1 MKVRILPVLLLGA
14 LWFASACNQP
24 AKQQEA
30 PQESDALAAFMEQV
44 EPIIVVKMH
53 LFPLANVAEASEY
66 PYSGTPVTE
75 AQAALLD
82 DALKAHLENEG
93 LWVCY
98 KVQDDLL
105 IFRTGGGDTHS
116 KLVLARANHDT
127 GKIEQLDVVAWYT
140 CDEQGCDHQEAWLA
154 DLDLDNHLE
163 LVLRHQKKDASGN
176 LIADEY
182 TVLTQKGDGNFQPG
196 LDSLLVKENYKMSM

>member
-1 MKVRILPVLLLGA
+1 MKVRIIPVLLLGA
-14 LWFASACNQP
+14 ICALSACNQADKP
-24 AKQQEA
+24 QEA
-30 PQESDALAAFMEQV
+30 PAQNDALTAFMEQV
-44 EPIIVVKMH
+44 EPVIVVKMH
-53 LFPLANVAEASEY
+53 LFPLANVAEAAEY

-75 AQAALLD
+75 AQASLLD
-82 DALKAHLENEG
+82 DALKAHLAQDG

-105 IFRTGGGDTHS
+105 IFRTGGGDAHS
-116 KLVLARANHDT
+116 KLILARANHDT

-140 CDEQGCDHQEAWLA
+140 CDDQGCDHQEAWLA

-163 LVLRHQKKDASGN
+163 LVLRHQKKDASGQVVS
-176 LIADEY
+176 DEY

>member
-1 MKVRILPVLLLGA
+1 MLLLGA
-14 LWFASACNQP
+14 LCALSACNQTEKP
-24 AKQQEA
+24 QEA
-30 PQESDALAAFMEQV
+30 PKKSDALTAFMEQV
-44 EPIIVVKMH
+44 EPVIVVKMH
-53 LFPLANVAEASEY
+53 LFPIANVADESEY
-66 PYSGTPVTE
+66 PYAGTPVTE
-75 AQAALLD
+75 EQAPLLD
-82 DALKAHLENEG
+82 EALAAHMREGG

-105 IFRTGGGDTHS
+105 IFRTKGGDEHS
-116 KLVLARANHDT
+116 KLILARANHDS

-163 LVLRHQKKDASGN
+163 LVLRHQKKDASGQVVS
-176 LIADEY
+176 DEY